1 MTAIRIGLVGLG
13 TIGSHITRLLLDYRH
28 GFEIVGATTLDTDMH
43 GKRLHEAVEAKTPSD
58 VVVTG
63 TISDVLRRGPDIV
76 LHATQSFLKDIADQV
91 LACIDS
97 GANVISCAEEL
108 AYPWRRDP
116 ELARKLNEAAI
127 VADVTVVGSG
137 VNPGFLFDSLLT
149 KVTGICW
156 NVDNIVGRRVV
167 DVSGFG
173 KEIHERLGIGYTLG
187 EFERG
192 HEQGT
197 IAGHVG
203 FPESIA
209 LVFQA
214 MGLSLDGEVEET
226 FEPLIAPDD
235 VTTKYGVVEAG
246 ETEGF
251 IQRAIGRWQGQ
262 DYIQLELVL
271 HLQPEARGFALEDTI
286 RIEGKQP
293 VNLSLTPGPSALLST
308 SANIV
313 NSIPSVLAAPPGMR
327 NVTELTPPAVW
338 LRGLDRVGSERQ

>member
-13 TIGSHITRLLLDYRH
+13 TIGSHIARLLLDYRH
-28 GFEIVGATTLDTDMH
+28 GFEIVGASTLDPYMH
-43 GKRLHEAVEAKTPSD
+43 GKRLHEAVGARTPSD
-58 VVVTG
+58 VVVADTV
-63 TISDVLRRGPDIV
+63 SQVLARGPDIV
-76 LHATQSFLKDIADQV
+76 LHATQSFLKDVADHI

-97 GANVISCAEEL
+97 GTNVISCTEEL
-108 AYPWRRDP
+108 AYPRRTDC
-116 ELARKLNEAAI
+116 ELAKKLNEAAI

-137 VNPGFLFDSLLT
+137 VNPGFLFDSLLA

-156 NVDNIVGRRVV
+156 NVDSIVGRRVV

-173 KEIHERLGIGYTLG
+173 KEIHERLGIGYTVDK
-187 EFERG
+187 FEHGHRG
-192 HEQGT
+192 GT

-203 FPESIA
+203 FPESISIVFHA
-209 LVFQA
+209 L
-214 MGLSLDGEVEET
+214 GLSLDGEVEET
-226 FEPLIAPDD
+226 FEPLIAPEA
-235 VTTKYGVVEAG
+235 VSTTYGVVAAG

-271 HLQPEARGFALEDTI
+271 HLQPEVRGFTLEDTLK
-286 RIEGKQP
+286 IEGKQP

-313 NSIPSVLAAPPGMR
+313 NSIPSVLAAPPGVR
-327 NVTELTPPAVW
+327 NVTELTPPAAW
-338 LRGLDRVGSERQ
+338 LGGLDRVGNTQ